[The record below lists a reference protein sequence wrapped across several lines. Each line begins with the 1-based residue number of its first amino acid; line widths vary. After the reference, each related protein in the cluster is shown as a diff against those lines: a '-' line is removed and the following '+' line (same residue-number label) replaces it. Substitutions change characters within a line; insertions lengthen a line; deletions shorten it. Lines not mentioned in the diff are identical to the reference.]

1 MNLGPIDHV
10 VLSRPLPA
18 ARASRPP
25 ASVEPQD
32 SVRLGETLPAAPP
45 GLELRPGWT
54 FTGQLS
60 QQRIDVPFPYP
71 GTALEMNELPT
82 LVTELRAQGQPQ
94 AARGLLENFLSL
106 GERYGV
112 LPGSNQLNELG
123 RSGMPRLSELVLQE
137 PHDPDFLARAYEVI
151 ASDHRNSWSDGYF
164 KQLPNGLNRF
174 CDVDYS
180 KEATLEESGG
190 SKNAHRFEGGD
201 PMPYA
206 PVDLNAWLYRTEKD
220 LATMAT
226 RLGRSD
232 EAARW
237 NEKAELRKERML
249 STMWDP
255 ESETF
260 RDLKGDQRSPVETLA
275 SLAVLRAGVL
285 EADDPRARAMLAS
298 LERLRTPEG
307 LLWDS
312 AGRQLASLSEVRD
325 LTGPPPPRQ
334 SPYQT
339 PISPLGA
346 HRQKLVGLEPTPGPC
361 DRRMLELHESLF
373 SATAISAVQG
383 RGLTGLVYGTEPLSP
398 QASQKL
404 QGPFRVG
411 PFSVELPEAEL
422 AVLAPGV
429 FQLQKGKDCLL
440 VAALGDSLL
449 LGDRLYSREEL
460 PAGGQVKLPQSI
472 LGAFF
477 RAGGNPALERFF
489 DHQRDWLQE
498 TGATPATEL
507 GPLDGRPAW
516 NRLYERT
523 AAGWEP
529 LTIEPSVVAKD
540 SAMPIFHRAAVPSLG
555 IFKTQFNWDTLFM
568 AMGMRWQGAG
578 QTVAGM
584 ADNLLFLLESTGR
597 VPNAARSVYLNKSQ
611 PPILPGLVR
620 MSHPL
625 RAASEGR
632 AEADLWLEKA
642 YQAMSGDYK
651 EFWCRDGERGISQIE
666 GKPVRLARWG
676 GPNHKFAMD
685 ESGFDTTS
693 RFYDRTLDLV
703 PPDLNAFLYR
713 YSNDMAAMAEQL
725 GKGEEAAH
733 WRQEAALRKDSV
745 LRLCWDEQDGM
756 FRDYRFQGP
765 EKGLCRD
772 QDALAAAAG
781 PLWAGMLDPSVPAE
795 KKMIERS
802 LASLSRFEKEHGL
815 AATAEDYGHPE
826 MQWNGPSG
834 WAPLHMMAI
843 EGAMRYGDYQSAS
856 RWIGK
861 WLDTIARVE
870 GQDGTILERYDVVSG
885 GPPPVQ
891 KGRYEETQGEGP
903 GFGWTNASLPWGLVE
918 VVGGLKCE
926 PGKLTVAPH
935 IPPALEDAPIRLAL
949 KDPAGAGEWQVEQRY
964 DGQSYHLSV
973 SGNPVAVEI
982 LTPPLPPG
990 RGPEEVPQSDGR
1002 VRYRLRLE
1010 PGERHQLSL

>member
-1 MNLGPIDHV
+1 MNLGPIDRV
-10 VLSRPLPA
+10 ILSRPLAA
-18 ARASRPP
+18 ARPSRPA

-32 SVRLGETLPAAPP
+32 SVRLGETPPALPP
-45 GLELRPGWT
+45 GLELKAGWT

-60 QQRIDVPFPYP
+60 QQRIDLPFPYP
-71 GTALEMNELPT
+71 GAALEMNDLPAQ
-82 LVTELRAQGQPQ
+82 VAELRAQGQPQ
-94 AARGLLENFLSL
+94 AARGLLENYLSL

-137 PHDPDFLARAYEVI
+137 PHDPDFLRRAYDVL
-151 ASDHRNSWSDGYF
+151 ACDHRNVWSDGYF

-180 KEATLEESGG
+180 PEATLEESGG
-190 SKNAHRFEGGD
+190 AKNAHRFENGD
-201 PMPYA
+201 PMPYV

-220 LATMAT
+220 LATMAG
-226 RLGRSD
+226 RLGRPE
-232 EAARW
+232 EAANW
-237 NEKAELRKERML
+237 NEAAELRKQLML
-249 STMWDP
+249 ATMWDP
-255 ESETF
+255 DSQTF
-260 RDLKGDQRSPVETLA
+260 RDLKGSQRSEVETLA

-285 EADDPRARAMLAS
+285 SPDDPRARAMLTS

-307 LLWDS
+307 MLWDS
-312 AGRQLASLSEVRD
+312 AGRELAPAQDVRD
-325 LTGPPPPRQ
+325 LMGPAPEQ
-334 SPYQT
+334 VGPYQ
-339 PISPLGA
+339 PPVSPLGA
-346 HRQKLVGLEPTPGPC
+346 HRQQLIGFEPASGPS

-373 SATAISAVQG
+373 TPKAIAAVQA
-383 RGLTGLVYGTEPLSP
+383 RGLTQLVYGTESLRP
-398 QASQKL
+398 QTSQKL
-404 QGPFRVG
+404 DGPFKVG
-411 PFSVELPEAEL
+411 PFQLDLPGADL
-422 AVLAPGV
+422 AVLAPGI
-429 FQLQKGKDCLL
+429 FQLQKGSDCLL
-440 VAALGDSLL
+440 VAAVGDSLL
-449 LGDRLYSREEL
+449 LGDRLYARDEL
-460 PAGGQVKLPQSI
+460 PVSGQVKLPRSI

-489 DHQRDWLQE
+489 DHQRDWLNE
-498 TGATPATEL
+498 PSATPATGL
-507 GPLDGRPAW
+507 GPLSGRPGW
-516 NRLYERT
+516 NRLYERV

-540 SAMPIFHRAAVPSLG
+540 SAMPIFHKAAVPSLG

-611 PPILPGLVR
+611 PPILPQLVR

-625 RAASEGR
+625 RAAQEGQ

-651 EFWCRDGERGISQIE
+651 DFWCQEGERGISQIN
-666 GKPVRLARWG
+666 GQSVRLARWG

-725 GKGEEAAH
+725 GKGEEADS
-733 WRQEAALRKDSV
+733 WRQEAALRKASV
-745 LRLCWDEQDGM
+745 LRLCWDEEDGM

-765 EKGLCRD
+765 DRGLCRD

-795 KKMIERS
+795 KNMIERS

-834 WAPLHMMAI
+834 WAPLHMIAI
-843 EGAMRYGDYQSAS
+843 EGAVRYGNYEAAS

-861 WLDTIARVE
+861 WLDTIEKVE

-918 VVGGLKCE
+918 VVAGLKSE
-926 PGKLTVAPH
+926 PGRLSVAPH
-935 IPPALEDAPIRLAL
+935 IPFALQGSPIRLDL
-949 KDPAGAGEWQVEQRY
+949 KDPAGRGAWQVEQRY
-964 DGQSYHLSV
+964 DGESYQLSV
-973 SGNPVAVEI
+973 SGSPVAVEV

-1010 PGERHQLSL
+1010 PGESHQVAV